1 MGKGTALTK
10 SQVESL
16 LANDPKGKANLK
28 KLMSGTMKVYCPA
41 ARKKVSL
48 SPGNIKFAKYTVR
61 NGRIAVRAFG
71 TASGCKTKDGKTA
84 TAGTFIANLPGS
96 GRTSRSKS
104 SIKSVARSKSSK
116 KSRKR
121 GKSRKRSKSRRKT
134 KRRRSSRR

>member
-1 MGKGTALTK
+1 MGKGTTLSK

-28 KLMSGTMKVYCPA
+28 KLMNGTMKVYCPA
-41 ARKKVSL
+41 ARKKVSI
-48 SPGNIKFAKYTVR
+48 SPGSLKFAKYTVR

-71 TASGCKTKDGKTA
+71 TAGGCKTKDGKTA

-96 GRTSRSKS
+96 GRSKSVKRSKSRSKS
-104 SIKSVARSKSSK
+104 

-134 KRRRSSRR
+134 KRRRSTRR

>member
-1 MGKGTALTK
+1 MGKGTTLSK

-96 GRTSRSKS
+96 GRSKS
-104 SIKSVARSKSSK
+104 VKRSKSSK

>member
-28 KLMSGTMKVYCPA
+28 KLMDGTMKVYCPA

-48 SPGNIKFAKYTVR
+48 SSANIKFAKYTVR

-96 GRTSRSKS
+96 GRS
-104 SIKSVARSKSSK
+104 KSVARSKSSK